1 MRRGEKENNEAPII
15 LHCNQLLTLKQQ
27 IKRGNLGLTTEE
39 KKCKM
44 LQSAAP
50 SELVE
55 LNLKTRDA
63 PRIIGKHHHILIKNT
78 LQGAML

>member
-1 MRRGEKENNEAPII
+1 M
-15 LHCNQLLTLKQQ
+15 
-27 IKRGNLGLTTEE
+27 TTEE

-78 LQGAML
+78 LQGVML